1 MAANAK
7 GDKYDNLV
15 KAGVTESERV
25 LVEKGMSPKEAAR

>member
-15 KAGVTESERV
+15 KVSVTESERV
-25 LVEKGMSPKEAAR
+25 LVEGYVAKGAR